1 MAGVSHRNMIFG
13 VLVSVTILKLFI
25 PTSTY
30 IFFLKVFAQSI
41 GTNQCYLITTTDI
54 AALLQC
60 RLKCF
65 WIKSSPRG

>member
-30 IFFLKVFAQSI
+30 ICFPQSI
-41 GTNQCYLITTTDI
+41 CTIYWNQPMLFNYYY
-54 AALLQC
+54 
-60 RLKCF
+60 
-65 WIKSSPRG
+65 